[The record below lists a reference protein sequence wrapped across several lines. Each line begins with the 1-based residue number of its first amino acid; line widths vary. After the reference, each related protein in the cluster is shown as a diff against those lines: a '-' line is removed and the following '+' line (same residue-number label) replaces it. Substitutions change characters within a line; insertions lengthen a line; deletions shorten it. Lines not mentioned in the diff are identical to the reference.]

1 MAQQILNFLD
11 TQLDIPQRLRD
22 AIQRMHSGKCPLWRP
37 LSLTRG
43 VGQIVEVAARCA
55 QGNDKSAISVVRWY
69 WTDRHIGLNWHD
81 CATLEE
87 AQAYQERTFRLETTA
102 PAFRS

>member
-11 TQLDIPQRLRD
+11 AQLDIPQYLRD
-22 AIQRMHSGKCPLWRP
+22 AIQRMHSGKCPMWRP

-55 QGNDKSAISVVRWY
+55 QGNKSAISVVRWY

-87 AQAYQERTFRLETTA
+87 AQAYQERTFRIEAVA
-102 PAFRS
+102 PPLRS

>member
-22 AIQRMHSGKCPLWRP
+22 AIHRMHSGKCPMWRS
-37 LSLTRG
+37 LSMTRG

-87 AQAYQERTFRLETTA
+87 AQAYQERIVV
-102 PAFRS
+102 